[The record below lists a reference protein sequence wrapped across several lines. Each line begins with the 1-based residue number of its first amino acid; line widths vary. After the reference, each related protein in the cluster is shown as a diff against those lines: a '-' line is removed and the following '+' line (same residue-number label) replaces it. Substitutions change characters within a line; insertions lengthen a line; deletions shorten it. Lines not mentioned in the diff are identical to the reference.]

1 MLFGCKLSLAMESN
15 SVSVRS
21 SDRLPSGGT
30 RVVVVTATVVSV
42 VVVTTSVGEVVE
54 VAVFWLLVQAVSPT
68 TRQTL
73 MARCFTPVRL

>member
-1 MLFGCKLSLAMESN
+1 
-15 SVSVRS
+15 
-21 SDRLPSGGT
+21 
-30 RVVVVTATVVSV
+30 
-42 VVVTTSVGEVVE
+42 VE